1 VSFSGISKP
10 PKNVSALGLN
20 QLDRILV
27 TAITHFEKSMYDAG
41 LGVPGRHQDIIER
54 AIQQTVRSSLSQQSK
69 KFLFQQS
76 KKFLSECGKLA
87 GWKNRRCWC

>member
-1 VSFSGISKP
+1 VSFSGISEP
-10 PKNVSALGLN
+10 PKNVSALRLN

-69 KFLFQQS
+69 KFL
-76 KKFLSECGKLA
+76 SECGKLA